1 MRLPES
7 KPTGISTMG
16 ATGLLITA
24 GVIFADL
31 SAWWLILSV
40 LLIISGVGIEAGKT
54 DAIYRED
61 RNQKN

>member
-1 MRLPES
+1 
-7 KPTGISTMG
+7 MG

-31 SAWWLILSV
+31 SAWWLILSI

-61 RNQKN
+61 RNKNN